1 SLHLTEQIGDRGFH
15 QKIDEALKGV
25 RVAISPEPRTGLVL
39 AAAALDPVGR
49 NGPRRAAKADHRHAI
64 RQLRHDAGQS
74 LIDRGKSASR
84 RAPVE
89 PCQILA
95 VPYRL
100 ELRPL
105 ALDELD
111 LLPEGI
117 GHDEDIGEDDGSVE
131 IEPAQGLERYLG
143 GKRRIEVKVE
153 EGTGLGPDLAIF
165 GEIAPSLTH

>member
-1 SLHLTEQIGDRGFH
+1 MPSSPAVTTSLPSGLNATARTSARWVPSTARG
-15 QKIDEALKGV
+15 A
-25 RVAISPEPRTGLVL
+25 PP
-39 AAAALDPVGR
+39 
-49 NGPRRAAKADHRHAI
+49 
-64 RQLRHDAGQS
+64 DA
-74 LIDRGKSASR
+74 R
-84 RAPVE
+84 
-89 PCQILA
+89 QILA

-143 GKRRIEVKVE
+143 GKRRIEAKVE

-165 GEIAPSLTH
+165 GEIASRLAHQPDWWRIDGFAT